1 MCVLA
6 ATKCDYFPWFAIRLS
21 SSGWAMSVLCHCPPP
36 LLDQRPVCGGGSDG
50 GDGSDAAG

>member
-6 ATKCDYFPWFAIRLS
+6 ATKCDYFPSFAIRLS